1 MNVEAGHPDYYALLQ
16 VDPDCNART
25 LEIAYHYFAKL
36 YHPDNPD
43 TADLDKFS
51 AVVDAYKVLRDE
63 ERRAEYDARYFST
76 PGRTRHKFAFEG
88 EQVLDERTAV
98 SDAEIHARILL
109 ALYKKRREQASD
121 AGVVGWLLQETL
133 DCSDEQ
139 FEFHIW
145 YLKSKGF
152 IQITEQG
159 TMEITIDG
167 VDHVIT
173 TSKASVEKLRIAHAA
188 AGDEQ

>member
-1 MNVEAGHPDYYALLQ
+1 MTRIPGETIP
-16 VDPDCNART
+16 R
-25 LEIAYHYFAKL
+25 
-36 YHPDNPD
+36 
-43 TADLDKFS
+43 
-51 AVVDAYKVLRDE
+51 KVLRDE
-63 ERRAEYDARYFST
+63 ERRAEYDARYFSA

-109 ALYKKRREQASD
+109 ALYKRRREQASD